1 MELRHLRYFVAV
13 AEEENV
19 TRAATKLHVSQPA
32 LSRQIRDLEAELGL
46 SLLER
51 TAKTVRLT
59 GVGRA
64 FLIEARAVLKRA
76 EEAVKTARALA
87 SGVQGELRVGYAP
100 SLTVEILPR
109 ALRALGAKCPGIR
122 VMLHDLSTEE
132 MFAQLHEKKLDLVLV
147 VRPSAKLL
155 RGLRFVELARYPFC
169 VAVSHKHRL
178 ALEPVLTLNAIS
190 KERLIGYE
198 RSNYPEYHDRIDA
211 LFHSKAKP
219 SMEEHGSVMG
229 LIAEVEAG
237 RGIALV
243 PSSLEC
249 LAGPRLR
256 LIPLSP
262 PGPPIIVGA
271 VTRDESTPRLVQEF
285 ITAASPPKRSSRSNL
300 DQQDSV

>member
-1 MELRHLRYFVAV
+1 
-13 AEEENV
+13 
-19 TRAATKLHVSQPA
+19 

-64 FLIEARAVLKRA
+64 FVIEARAVLKRA
-76 EEAVKTARALA
+76 EDAMKTARALA
-87 SGVQGELRVGYAP
+87 NGVQGELSVGYAP

-109 ALRALGAKCPGIR
+109 ALRALEAKCPGIR

-155 RGLRFVELARYPFC
+155 RGLTFVELARYPLC
-169 VAVSHKHRL
+169 VALSRKHRL

-211 LFHSKAKP
+211 LFQSKAKP
-219 SMEEHGSVMG
+219 RMEEHGSVMG

-262 PGPPIIVGA
+262 AGPPIIVGA
-271 VTRDESTPRLVQEF
+271 ATRDEATPRPAQEF
-285 ITAASPPKRSSRSNL
+285 IAAARAPKRLSRSNS
-300 DQQDSV
+300 DQQDPV

>member
-109 ALRALGAKCPGIR
+109 ALRALEAKCPGIR

-219 SMEEHGSVMG
+219 RMEEHGSVMG